1 MTISIQQHVATL
13 TFNQPDRANSLDEAG
28 WRGLRDAVR
37 LVADDPAVHVV
48 VLAGEG
54 KHFCAGM
61 DLSVLGS
68 LQQRAAPTRAATQ
81 ELLESFILEIQDCIT
96 AIAEC
101 PKPVLAAIQGAC
113 IGGGVAIASACDII
127 YCTEDAHFIVK
138 EVDFGIVADIGTLQ
152 RLPHFLPAGMVA
164 ELAMTGRKFYASEA
178 VVAGLVTRTFSN
190 SGNLRSGVA
199 EIASSMAAKSPPV
212 LQGIKHQLQYGRSH
226 TTAESLAYVAHYSA
240 ALLSRGLRD

>member
-1 MTISIQQHVATL
+1 MTISTHQHVATL
-13 TFNQPDRANSLDEAG
+13 TFDQPGRANSLDEEG

-37 LVADDPAVHVV
+37 QVADDPGVHVV

-81 ELLESFILEIQDCIT
+81 DVLESFILEIQDCIT

-101 PKPVLAAIQGAC
+101 RKPVLAAIQGAC
-113 IGGGVAIASACDII
+113 IGGGVAIATACDVL
-127 YCTEDAHFIVK
+127 YCTEDAHFVVK
-138 EVDFGIVADIGTLQ
+138 EIDFGIVADIGTLQ
-152 RLPHFLPAGMVA
+152 RLPHFLPTGLVA
-164 ELAMTGRKFYASEA
+164 ELAMTGRKLYAPEA
-178 VVAGLVTRTFSN
+178 LRAGLMTRTFADLPS
-190 SGNLRSGVA
+190 LRSGVA
-199 EIASSMAAKSPPV
+199 EIANSIAVKPPLV
-212 LQGIKHQLQYGRSH
+212 VQGIKHQLQYRRSH

-240 ALLSRGLRD
+240 ALLSRGVKE